1 MTIVTASVDRIHLS
15 SIPTLETDLVLAGKV
30 TYVGTSSMEIRMQ
43 CRNEA
48 DDNENYWMEAFFTF
62 VATDPETKRPMKIPP
77 LKTETLLEE
86 QQFVAGKRRAAAK
99 KKARQ
104 NAKSHASGD
113 TSGKFQAIAEDLLEQ
128 AGPVINMPGISSPD
142 SILVSQTELHNCELA
157 QPQTR
162 NLASQIFGGFLM
174 RRACELAFNTAYVF
188 GGARPTFYEV
198 DEVSF
203 GMPVNVGDLLKFQSR
218 MLYTNS
224 HCGTLR
230 NFEGLT
236 QTVSLEVEAWVIDPV
251 KSSAKLSNQF
261 YFTFALP
268 SDAALRRVLPSNM
281 EEARKIA
288 KRMEADHKQ
297 EEQGK

>member
-30 TYVGTSSMEIRMQ
+30 TFVGTSSMEIRMQ

-77 LKTETLLEE
+77 LKPQTLLEE
-86 QQFVAGKRRAAAK
+86 QQFEAGKRRAIAK

-104 NAKSHASGD
+104 RAKNHVSDESSAQLES
-113 TSGKFQAIAEDLLEQ
+113 IAADLMEQ
-128 AGPVINMPGISSPD
+128 AGPTINMPSISCPD

-174 RRACELAFNTAYVF
+174 RQACGLAYNAAYVF
-188 GGARPTFYEV
+188 GGAHPTFYEV

-203 GMPVNVGDLLKFQSR
+203 GMPVNVGDLLKFTSR
-218 MLYTNS
+218 VLYTNS
-224 HCGTLR
+224 HADTLR
-230 NFEGLT
+230 NFDGLT

-268 SDAALRRVLPSNM
+268 SDAALRQVLPSNM

-288 KRMEADHKQ
+288 KRMAADLEQ
-297 EEQGK
+297 EEQHK